1 MKMVQTLIFLAL
13 IASSSQSI
21 IHKRPLI
28 NTILRDSNHIE
39 VNNILLNLVNNPDN
53 NTNIIETPAPNII
66 ISLSNHSNITNNST
80 QSTEDFPPYGY
91 ALVTIGSLGFVAFSA
106 MGYVKIQ
113 SYRTQRRIRREELE
127 NEQKKK
133 DEELAKIKKEI
144 ENCNEDDVVVINI

>member
-1 MKMVQTLIFLAL
+1 M
-13 IASSSQSI
+13 
-21 IHKRPLI
+21 
-28 NTILRDSNHIE
+28 
-39 VNNILLNLVNNPDN
+39 VNNPDN

-80 QSTEDFPPYGY
+80 QSTEDFPPHGY
-91 ALVTIGSLGFVAFSA
+91 ALVTIGSLGFAFSA

-113 SYRTQRRIRREELE
+113 SYRTHRIRREELE

-144 ENCNEDDVVVINI
+144 DNCNEDDVVVINI